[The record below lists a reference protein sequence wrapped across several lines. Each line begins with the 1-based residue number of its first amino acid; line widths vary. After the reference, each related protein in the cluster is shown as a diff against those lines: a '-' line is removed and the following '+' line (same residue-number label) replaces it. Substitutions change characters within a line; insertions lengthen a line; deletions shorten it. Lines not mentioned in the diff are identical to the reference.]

1 MAQPTGQKIL
11 RIGIVQNGKIIEERL
26 LRKRGPVSIG
36 QSPKNTFVLPSS
48 PFQRSYTLFDVK
60 GGSYALNFKGDMD
73 GRVSVE
79 DAVLDL
85 KAVVQRKLAD
95 QKGDDFSLTLSE
107 KSRGKVVIGDVT
119 LLFQFVVPPPPPS
132 KLQLP
137 ANVRRGLISSVD
149 WNLTSALL
157 GAMLLQGTL
166 VATAWL
172 YDPPAKPRGI
182 EVIPDHVVELLTQ
195 PKKKEKV
202 AKADEAKDEGKKDEV
217 TEKVEAPKN
226 ERRPPV
232 KQPENQQ
239 ARKPD
244 NTPAAPVDPNARKEE
259 VKAQVANKTILKFLG
274 TTGEGGAESI
284 VDKLAGGSPD
294 VNIATAFEGAN
305 GVQVADAATQER
317 DRRRISANGGAG
329 NVAGLKESDIAT
341 KAGGAVDT
349 GSKGAEVQV
358 KAVVKASEP
367 SETFGTG
374 TLDQNKISETVKRR
388 MGAVK
393 SCYEKE
399 LKRNSQLQGK
409 IAMQFT
415 IEESGRVGDVVVKQ
429 DTMGDPA
436 VGECIK
442 AAISRWRFDSPE
454 GGSITV
460 GYPFIFSPSN

>member
-26 LRKRGPVSIG
+26 LRKRGTVSIG

-48 PFQRSYTLFDVK
+48 PFQRSFTLFDVK

-95 QKGDDFSLTLSE
+95 QKGDQFSLTLSE

-157 GAMLLQGTL
+157 GAMLVQGTL
-166 VATAWL
+166 VAMAWL

-202 AKADEAKDEGKKDEV
+202 AKKDEAKDEGKKDEV
-217 TEKVEAPKN
+217 AEKVEAPKN
-226 ERRPPV
+226 ERRPAV
-232 KQPENQQ
+232 IEPENQQ

-244 NTPAAPVDPNARKEE
+244 NTPAAPVDPNARTEE

-317 DRRRISANGGAG
+317 DQGGRRRRHRLKGRRGAG
-329 NVAGLKESDIAT
+329 QGRRQGERAKRDVRHGHARPEQDQRDREAAHGRGEELLREGAQAKPSASGQDRHAVHNRGERPRRRRGRQAGHDGRS
-341 KAGGAVDT
+341 GG
-349 GSKGAEVQV
+349 
-358 KAVVKASEP
+358 
-367 SETFGTG
+367 
-374 TLDQNKISETVKRR
+374 RR
-388 MGAVK
+388 VH
-393 SCYEKE
+393 
-399 LKRNSQLQGK
+399 QG
-409 IAMQFT
+409 
-415 IEESGRVGDVVVKQ
+415 GH
-429 DTMGDPA
+429 
-436 VGECIK
+436 
-442 AAISRWRFDSPE
+442 
-454 GGSITV
+454 
-460 GYPFIFSPSN
+460 FSLAL

>member
-48 PFQRSYTLFDVK
+48 PFQRSFTLFDLR
-60 GGSYALNFKGDMD
+60 GGAYALNFKSDMD

-85 KAVVQRKLAD
+85 KGVIGRKLAD
-95 QKGDDFSLTLSE
+95 QKGDVYALTLSE
-107 KSRGKVVIGDVT
+107 KSRGKVVVGDVT

-137 ANVRRGLISSVD
+137 ANVRRSFISNVD

-157 GAMLLQGTL
+157 GSMLMQGAL
-166 VATAWL
+166 VGAALL
-172 YDPPAKPRGI
+172 YDPPEKPRGI
-182 EVIPDHVVELLTQ
+182 EVIPDRVVELLTK
-195 PKKKEKV
+195 PKKKEEVVK
-202 AKADEAKDEGKKDEV
+202 KDDKGDDKKEEVVEKKDE
-217 TEKVEAPKN
+217 PK
-226 ERRPPV
+226 PV
-232 KQPENQQ
+232 RQPVRKEETQQ
-239 ARKPD
+239 AKKPD
-244 NTPAAPVDPNARKEE
+244 EKAATPVNDEVRKEE
-259 VKAQVANKTILKFLG
+259 VKKEVANKTILKFLG

-294 VNIATAFEGAN
+294 VNIATAFEGAS
-305 GVQVADAATQER
+305 GVQVADADTQER

-341 KAGGAVDT
+341 KAGGPVDT
-349 GSKGAEVQV
+349 GKKAPEVQV
-358 KAVVKASEP
+358 KANVKASEP

-374 TLDQNKISETVKRR
+374 TLDQGKISDTVKRR

-399 LKRNSQLQGK
+399 LKRNPELQGK
-409 IAMQFT
+409 VTMQFT
-415 IEESGRVGDVVVKQ
+415 IEESGRVGAVDVKQ

-442 AAISRWRFDSPE
+442 SAISRWRFDSPE

-460 GYPFIFSPSN
+460 AFPFIFSPSN